1 MIILSV
7 STIVKYLF
15 EFIIIIYADDTYTV
29 ILTEF
34 ESELHDAFLNIIDKA
49 NIVLFQ
55 LFNIM
60 ALKMK

>member
-1 MIILSV
+1 L
-7 STIVKYLF
+7 KLL
-15 EFIIIIYADDTYTV
+15 IIIYADDTYMV

-34 ESELHDAFLNIIDKA
+34 ESELHDAFLNIIDTA

-55 LFNIM
+55 LLNIM